1 MINFPNCKVNL
12 GLHITE
18 KRVDG
23 FHNIETVFYPV
34 NWRDA
39 LEIVAAGTEPI
50 SIISSGLP
58 VYGKTEDNIIFK
70 AWKALTLKHNL
81 PPIKVYLHKVLPMG
95 AGLGGG
101 SSDAAFFL
109 KMANQQFNLGL
120 GSQQL
125 MEIAKTLGA
134 DCSFFIENT
143 PVFAVG
149 KGDEFSP
156 VRVDL
161 STFHL
166 VVVYPG
172 INSNTKEAYEGVK
185 PAKPAKSVKDIVES
199 EPIHNWKNTLFND
212 FETSIFKKYPEIS
225 KLKQNLYDQGAIYA
239 SLSGSGSAVFGI
251 FKDKPELDLPKNYSW
266 HVQSPK

>member
-18 KRVDG
+18 KRADG

-34 NWRDA
+34 NWCDA
-39 LEIVAAGTEPI
+39 LEIVVGGSELI

-58 VYGKTEDNIIFK
+58 VYGTTKDNIIFK

-81 PPIKVYLHKVLPMG
+81 PPIMVYLHKVLPMG

-109 KMANQQFNLGL
+109 KMANKQFNLGMS
-120 GSQQL
+120 SQQL
-125 MEIAKTLGA
+125 MEIAKNLGA
-134 DCSFFIENT
+134 DCAFFIENT

-149 KGDEFSP
+149 KGDEFSS

-161 STFHL
+161 SAYKI

-185 PAKPAKSVKDIVES
+185 PAKPARSVKDIVEN
-199 EPIHNWKNTLFND
+199 EPLQNWKNTLFND
-212 FETSIFKKYPEIS
+212 FETSIFKKYPEIA

-251 FKDKPELDLPKNYSW
+251 FNDKPELDLTKNYT
-266 HVQSPK
+266 VFK